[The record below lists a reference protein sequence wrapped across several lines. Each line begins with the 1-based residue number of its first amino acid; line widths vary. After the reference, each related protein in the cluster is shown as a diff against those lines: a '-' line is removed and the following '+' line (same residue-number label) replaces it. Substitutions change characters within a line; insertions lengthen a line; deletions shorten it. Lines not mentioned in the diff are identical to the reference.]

1 MFELTWLQSWQ
12 IQVHTKLIFLW
23 NIKQTDQFHLFSLE
37 IVVLLVMAIFLKGF
51 ALINN
56 ANLECKMFV
65 MRNEN
70 LLVHSTSWRKEHV
83 CFWSFVSEPVSISLC
98 PIYMNFS
105 DLTSECAARWVLRLL
120 GISTA
125 YLLRSPPT
133 WNENVQID
141 V

>member
-37 IVVLLVMAIFLKGF
+37 IAVLLVMAIFLKGF

-70 LLVHSTSWRKEHV
+70 LLIHSTSWRKEHV

-98 PIYMNFS
+98 PYIWISAIWHPNVQPVGCFDSWEFQQLISS
-105 DLTSECAARWVLRLL
+105 DLL
-120 GISTA
+120 
-125 YLLRSPPT
+125 PP
-133 WNENVQID
+133 EMRMFR
-141 V
+141 